1 MSDEPR
7 NTPVTFSREE
17 IAEIQK
23 MIEIWD
29 KPPSCP
35 RCEDELLV
43 GEPGGEQL
51 KGQIY
56 FMCRACHRTAFVSR
70 EPRQRPGDLY

>member
-17 IAEIQK
+17 IAEIRK

-43 GEPGGEQL
+43 GEPGEQPV
-51 KGQIY
+51 GQIY
-56 FMCRACHRTAFVSR
+56 LICSACHRAAFISKER
-70 EPRQRPGDLY
+70 GQSSTD